1 MDGLEHKCI
10 KLQHHNY
17 RYICVGGLHLGLC
30 ICVCVCVCVCVC
42 APGVCCVPFNWTL
55 KNY

>member
-10 KLQHHNY
+10 KLQHYNC
-17 RYICVGGLHLGLC
+17 RYICVGGC
-30 ICVCVCVCVCVC
+30 IWVCVCVYICVCMC

-55 KNY
+55 VEKII